1 MLKFGFWVAAVVAV
15 ADQLSKA
22 WLLWFFDKPFLAGP
36 GPLPLPYPV
45 TSFFNLVLTWNRGVS
60 FGLGNVALFN
70 NEAANAV
77 LFTGAAA
84 IIVTALAIWLHRT
97 RERFLALALGLV
109 IGGAIGNVI
118 DRLLRG
124 AVVDFL
130 DFHWDQWGACSW
142 SGQWL
147 NCHFFA
153 FNLADSAITVGVVL
167 LVIDG
172 LRARREA
179 PNREARS

>member
-1 MLKFGFWVAAVVAV
+1 MLKFGFAVAAVVAV

-22 WLLWFFDKPFLAGP
+22 WLLRFFGKPFLAGP
-36 GPLPLPYPV
+36 GADPGPLSPPYPV
-45 TSFFNLVLTWNRGVS
+45 TNFFNLVLTWNRGVS
-60 FGLGNVALFN
+60 FGLGNFALFN

-84 IIVTALAIWLHRT
+84 VIVTALAIWLHRT
-97 RERFLALALGLV
+97 QERFLGFALGFV

-118 DRLLRG
+118 DRMLRG

-130 DFHWDQWGACSW
+130 DLHWDQWGVCDW
-142 SGQWL
+142 SGHWL

-153 FNLADSAITVGVVL
+153 FNLADSAITVGVAL

-172 LRARREA
+172 LRTRREA
-179 PNREARS
+179 PN